1 MTRVLALFLPKGNC
15 RVISYTD
22 RRLGSEAIMSTS
34 ISSTPKQPLGP
45 PENLRYVF
53 VISRHGQRT
62 PIMRCQN
69 LPKNEPVD
77 YGQLTAAGREQTFKL
92 GQFLRHRY
100 EAFLRDCDSSGQVL
114 ATHVSLDRCR
124 DSIRETVRGLGVPG
138 VPISTDPARYDVPFQ
153 ASVNAN
159 MGKALKGP
167 GRGKFETL
175 GDLVYFVAEKT
186 GAPWRNNADKF
197 LVMDSLVT
205 YVLNGN
211 PVPDWAMPM
220 WEDLLWAD
228 RTVFAQLLV
237 GYERPFAASVLG
249 RVLDTLAE
257 KFEKRVES
265 PDRMHIFSMSDTSL
279 FSVLKL
285 LNESHDVR
293 PCFCAS
299 IMIEVYNDGT
309 EVRVRVL
316 YRTQD
321 EPCLIPNKLGNPCE
335 LSKFLEFLRVII
347 STS

>member
-1 MTRVLALFLPKGNC
+1 MTRVLALFFPKGS
-15 RVISYTD
+15 RRGGSYTA
-22 RRLGSEAIMSTS
+22 RRLGSAAKMSTS
-34 ISSTPKQPLGP
+34 GSSAPKQPHGP
-45 PENLRYVF
+45 PDNLLYVF

-77 YGQLTAAGREQTFKL
+77 YGQLTATGRDQTFKL
-92 GQFLRHRY
+92 GQFLRGRY
-100 EAFLRDCDSSGQVL
+100 EAFLRSCDSPGEVL

-124 DSIRETVRGLGVPG
+124 DSVRETVRGLGVPA
-138 VPISTDPARYDVPFQ
+138 VPISTDPTRYDVPFSG
-153 ASVNAN
+153 SVNAN
-159 MGKALKGP
+159 MDRALKGP

-175 GDLVYFVAEKT
+175 GDLVHFVAEKT
-186 GAPWRNNADKF
+186 GAPWRNNTDKF

-211 PVPDWAMPM
+211 PVPDWAKSM

-237 GYERPFAASVLG
+237 GYERPFAAYVLG

-257 KFEKRVES
+257 KFEERVEG
-265 PDRMHIFSMSDTSL
+265 PDRMQVFSMSDTSL

-299 IMIEVYNDGT
+299 ILIEVYKDGQ

-316 YRTQD
+316 YRAED
-321 EPCLIPNKLGNPCE
+321 EPCLGSHE
-335 LSKFLEFLRVII
+335 QAR
-347 STS
+347 